1 MQRKH
6 ILAVAIALSGLVW
19 QPAFALVEVNDCDPK
34 VAEELVRDS
43 NAALEEAKK
52 TNQALGDAMLNL
64 PRSTNRG
71 AFGGAF
77 SCIDRLKDLSVSGS
91 LGIPTIGSIL
101 DGILGAVGNAVCGQV
116 NGVLNEASRTVNQS
130 ISFPG
135 IPGVSGT
142 GTTGSIYVGG
152 AGGVNVNGQPVS
164 TPGING
170 ASRPQFQTANPQ
182 AAQQSQP
189 QPTVFERLTRSIRNA
204 F

>member
-6 ILAVAIALSGLVW
+6 ILAVAIALSGMAW
-19 QPAFALVEVNDCDPK
+19 QPAFALVEVNDCDPQ
-34 VAEELVRDS
+34 VADQLLSDS

-52 TNQALGDAMLNL
+52 TNQALGDAMQDIPSPANEGEL
-64 PRSTNRG
+64 
-71 AFGGAF
+71 AGAF
-77 SCIDRLKDLSVSGS
+77 SCIDRIKKFKVSVA
-91 LGIPTIGSIL
+91 LGIPTEESVEEGVMNFIG
-101 DGILGAVGNAVCGQV
+101 NKVCTQV
-116 NGVLNEASRTVNQS
+116 NKVMNQATAKINKS

>member
-1 MQRKH
+1 MQD
-6 ILAVAIALSGLVW
+6 IPSPANEGELA
-19 QPAFALVEVNDCDPK
+19 
-34 VAEELVRDS
+34 
-43 NAALEEAKK
+43 
-52 TNQALGDAMLNL
+52 
-64 PRSTNRG
+64 
-71 AFGGAF
+71 GAF
-77 SCIDRLKDLSVSGS
+77 SCIDRIKKFKVSVA
-91 LGIPTIGSIL
+91 LGIPTEESVEEGVMNFIG
-101 DGILGAVGNAVCGQV
+101 NKVCTQV
-116 NGVLNEASRTVNQS
+116 NKVMNQATAKINKS

>member
-6 ILAVAIALSGLVW
+6 ILAVAIALSGMAW
-19 QPAFALVEVNDCDPK
+19 QPAFALVEVNDCDPQ
-34 VAEELVRDS
+34 VADQLLSDS

-52 TNQALGDAMLNL
+52 TNQALGDAMRNI
-64 PRSTNRG
+64 PSPSNR
-71 AFGGAF
+71 GAF
-77 SCIDRLKDLSVSGS
+77 SCIDRIKKFKVSVA
-91 LGIPTIGSIL
+91 LGIPTEESVEEGVMNFIG
-101 DGILGAVGNAVCGQV
+101 NKVCTQV
-116 NGVLNEASRTVNQS
+116 NKVMNQATAKINKS